1 MLTVPYLIC
10 IAGDLENYIKIY
22 LSEAMI
28 SLIEA
33 ENHNTSTTAAIARLA
48 KAINLSKNQ
57 FSLLLAC
64 CNSDKKQ
71 HLLSLLHEFSPIAI
85 AELSLSASA
94 QTLYT
99 TITNAL
105 GSKEPEALMVHGL
118 ESVVAI
124 NQLIISTNLMR
135 DEFAKQFQF
144 PLVLWVNDE
153 ILRKL
158 ILLAPD
164 LKDWAATTIRFDLP
178 DHVLVE

>member
-1 MLTVPYLIC
+1 MINLI
-10 IAGDLENYIKIY
+10 D
-22 LSEAMI
+22 
-28 SLIEA
+28 A
-33 ENHNTSTTAAIARLA
+33 ENNNTSTTAAIRRLVR
-48 KAINLSKNQ
+48 AINLSKGQ

-64 CNSDKKQ
+64 CNSPNKQ

-94 QTLYT
+94 ENLYT
-99 TITNAL
+99 SITNTL
-105 GSKEPEALMVHGL
+105 GSKQPEALMVHSL
-118 ESVVAI
+118 ESVIAI

-135 DEFAKQFQF
+135 DELAKQFQF

-178 DHVLVE
+178 DHVLV

>member
-1 MLTVPYLIC
+1 
-10 IAGDLENYIKIY
+10 
-22 LSEAMI
+22 MI
-28 SLIEA
+28 SLVE
-33 ENHNTSTTAAIARLA
+33 TSTTAAIARLA
-48 KAINLSKNQ
+48 RAINLSKGQ

-64 CNSDKKQ
+64 CNSHKKQ

-85 AELSLSASA
+85 AQLSLSAST

-105 GSKEPEALMVHGL
+105 GSNPNQPEALMVYGL

-178 DHVLVE
+178 DHVLV